1 MEYKKK
7 YTDLETG
14 KVVTTSIGDHLP
26 FREVAAKFQISRS
39 TLIKVMTELGLCQ
52 KEYDPVALAYRNR
65 LVPEAAEKG
74 MGFRILGEYGPF
86 DVLSPIAIE
95 YIQENLAE
103 MLEKTALDKATRDAL
118 SALREHEQQRRTNLN
133 TEGKVRW
140 LLDYFPNVELTQLA
154 AGLGISRQV
163 VHRYKKKKEDQLK
176 RALRRRTAPLH
187 EVFDWPCDHAFDYF
201 DRDFA

>member
-14 KVVTTSIGDHLP
+14 EVVTISIGDHLP
-26 FREVAAKFQISRS
+26 FSEVASKLQISRS
-39 TLIKVMTELGLCQ
+39 TLIKVMSELGLCH

-74 MGFRILGEYGPF
+74 LGFRILGQHGPF
-86 DVLSPIAIE
+86 DVLSPIGIE
-95 YIQENLAE
+95 YVQENLPE
-103 MLEKTALDKATRDAL
+103 MLEKTSLDKATRDAL
-118 SALREHEQQRRTNLN
+118 AAVRDYEQKRRTSLN
-133 TEGKVRW
+133 TEGKVTW
-140 LLDYFPNVELTQLA
+140 LLDYFPDLELTQLA

-176 RALRRRTAPLH
+176 RALRRRTAPLN
-187 EVFDWPCDHAFDYF
+187 EFLDWPCDHAQDWAE
-201 DRDFA
+201 RDFA